1 MRLLGLGQKS
11 LVVGIWIL
19 GLAFLD
25 TTSLVAEQTDIN
37 VVLITL
43 DTVRADHLS
52 CNGSTSA
59 KTPHLDAL
67 ARGGVNFTRTRASVP
82 LTLPSHASILTASY
96 PPTHT
101 VRDNGTFRLPDDRL
115 TLAEVLAEHGHDT
128 AAFVGSFVLDR
139 RFGLAQGFDLYDDR
153 TWSDVSMLEN
163 LEAERNAGAVYA
175 AFERWL
181 DTRGE
186 SRPFFAWIHFDD
198 PHAPYDPPEPFR
210 SRCAEDPYAGE
221 IAYADDII
229 GRLVGDLESRGF
241 GRGTVVAVVGDHG
254 EGLGEHA
261 EGTHSLLIYN
271 STLHVPMLIHAPG
284 LVPAGKVVNGL
295 TRTIDLAP
303 TLLDLLGISADL
315 GEGESLRR
323 LIDIGE
329 GEEGGASSAGDPV
342 YSESLYPR
350 LHLGWSE
357 LRALESGVYK
367 LIQAPEPELYDIVT
381 DPGERRNLADRQ
393 PQIVADLQQ
402 RLAELTEGDSV
413 AEVGSLDP
421 EAIAKLRTLGYL
433 SSSAPAPAATEEG
446 SAIDPKSKMADWG
459 RIQRGIFEFSSGD
472 YGAAASIF
480 EEVSATNSDVLLVY
494 DYLGSSH
501 MGLEQWSQAERV
513 YREALAKGLE
523 SASFHLDLGLIHEQR
538 GEVVPAMR
546 ELRAALALDSGNVTA
561 RFHLGN
567 LLRRAGRTEQAA
579 GQYRQAIEINPDYVY
594 AWNGLGMTLATAGR
608 HPEALAAFRRV
619 VEIDPD
625 GARGYYN
632 LAVQLERMRHPA
644 EAAAAYEDFLSR
656 ALGDELSAERA
667 QAAAAIERL
676 RTPG

>member
-37 VVLITL
+37 LVLITL

-67 ARGGVNFTRTRASVP
+67 ARGGVDFTRTRASVP

-186 SRPFFAWIHFDD
+186 SRPFFAWIHFYD

-210 SRCAEDPYAGE
+210 SRYPEDPYAGE

>member
-37 VVLITL
+37 LVLITL

-139 RFGLAQGFDLYDDR
+139 RFGLAQGFDRYYDR
-153 TWSDVSMLEN
+153 TWIDVSILEN

-186 SRPFFAWIHFDD
+186 SRPFFAWIHFYD

-210 SRCAEDPYAGE
+210 SRYPEDPYAGE